1 MIVSVDKR
9 KQTHHIG
16 YSKKKKTKTSMFM
29 NEGKKI
35 EVEQKKTIKGVT
47 SKS

>member
-1 MIVSVDKR
+1 
-9 KQTHHIG
+9 
-16 YSKKKKTKTSMFM
+16 MFM

-47 SKS
+47 SKSQHSSDILRDT